1 MSTGPERRDEPQV
14 FRYQGVAAGLRQPSV
29 TVPPV
34 LEVPAEVVELA
45 PEPLLS
51 RRRTGL
57 WGVLI
62 GVLVVGGGATAAVLA
77 SAESVLPEREMAP
90 APVPSQA
97 PEPENVVSVSAP
109 PAENPAVAAAP
120 VQAAPLVV
128 APVVVDQPVGA
139 EKKISR
145 ARSKVPAP
153 VKPATPTS
161 EVTLSRFSA
170 TGSMSAAE
178 VRAGLLPS
186 LGRLR
191 DCHNTALQRGQNI
204 TGTIAVNLEIRG
216 SSVESIDV
224 KTAIDSIALRGCFRK
239 VLVGTVFAG
248 GSGAAHTQ
256 AKVEFFLLAR
266 PGSR

>member
-1 MSTGPERRDEPQV
+1 MPTGPERRDEPQV

-29 TVPPV
+29 TVPPG

-109 PAENPAVAAAP
+109 PAANPAVEAAP
-120 VQAAPLVV
+120 VQAAPPVV
-128 APVVVDQPVGA
+128 VPVVVDQPVGA

-248 GSGAAHTQ
+248 GSGAHTQ